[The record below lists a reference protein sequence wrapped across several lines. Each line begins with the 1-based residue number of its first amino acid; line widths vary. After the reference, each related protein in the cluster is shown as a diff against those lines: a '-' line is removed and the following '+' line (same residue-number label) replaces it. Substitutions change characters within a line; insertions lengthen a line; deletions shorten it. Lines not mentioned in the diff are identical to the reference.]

1 MSLID
6 KILGKPLTL
15 RQRKKQELSI
25 LTGIPAL
32 GLDSFA
38 STAYGPEAALMI
50 LLPLGMA
57 GLHYFSFI
65 MLAVIAVLIMLYLSY
80 QQTTAA
86 YPQGGGAYIVAS
98 DNFGK
103 KAGIWAAIALLIDYL
118 LNVAVG
124 ISAGVGA
131 VVSAIP
137 ILQPYTLLLCLL
149 VLTLLTFLNLRGV
162 RESGLAFVTP
172 TLLFIVCISIA
183 MLIGLFESLR
193 TGGHPQPL
201 VSPPEFP
208 PATETISGWLIL
220 SAIANGLTAMT
231 GIEAVSNAVPLFRN
245 PRVRNARWTLT
256 VILLTLAL
264 FLLILGYLIPTYHIV
279 AMDEKNPGYQTIL
292 SQLIAVTTGKGI
304 FYYFSIFIIFFV
316 LVNSAQTSFI
326 AFPRVCRFLAEDHF
340 LPHFFAERGRRLVFS
355 YGIILLAIFAGL
367 LLILFKGITLSL
379 IPLFAVG
386 AFTAFL
392 FSQSGMV
399 VYWLRNKNKPMAKIK
414 LFFNALGATST
425 ALALI
430 IIIAAKFIEGAWI
443 VVVLIPMVAFL
454 MLQIR
459 RHYKKIAREIGS
471 PLELDVAELKPP
483 VVVVPIQNVDRV
495 AVRAIEFAMLLSDD
509 ITAVLI
515 DREGNE
521 QLVKELWDKNV
532 VKPAKKKRAA
542 VPKLKI
548 VKSPYRFIY
557 GPFMRFIKK
566 VKKEK
571 PGQLIAII
579 IPELIEPHWYEFLLH
594 NVHATGFRTLLFL
607 ERDQRTIIITI
618 PWYLRESR
626 T

>member
-279 AMDEKNPGYQTIL
+279 AMDEKKSRLSNNIISVDCCNYWQGNILLFFYLYYFLCL
-292 SQLIAVTTGKGI
+292 SQFSTNQ
-304 FYYFSIFIIFFV
+304 FYCFSESMSIFGGRSLSSSFF
-316 LVNSAQTSFI
+316 
-326 AFPRVCRFLAEDHF
+326 C
-340 LPHFFAERGRRLVFS
+340 
-355 YGIILLAIFAGL
+355 
-367 LLILFKGITLSL
+367 
-379 IPLFAVG
+379 
-386 AFTAFL
+386 
-392 FSQSGMV
+392 
-399 VYWLRNKNKPMAKIK
+399 
-414 LFFNALGATST
+414 
-425 ALALI
+425 
-430 IIIAAKFIEGAWI
+430 
-443 VVVLIPMVAFL
+443 
-454 MLQIR
+454 
-459 RHYKKIAREIGS
+459 
-471 PLELDVAELKPP
+471 
-483 VVVVPIQNVDRV
+483 
-495 AVRAIEFAMLLSDD
+495 
-509 ITAVLI
+509 
-515 DREGNE
+515 
-521 QLVKELWDKNV
+521 
-532 VKPAKKKRAA
+532 
-542 VPKLKI
+542 
-548 VKSPYRFIY
+548 
-557 GPFMRFIKK
+557 
-566 VKKEK
+566 
-571 PGQLIAII
+571 
-579 IPELIEPHWYEFLLH
+579 
-594 NVHATGFRTLLFL
+594 
-607 ERDQRTIIITI
+607 
-618 PWYLRESR
+618 
-626 T
+626 